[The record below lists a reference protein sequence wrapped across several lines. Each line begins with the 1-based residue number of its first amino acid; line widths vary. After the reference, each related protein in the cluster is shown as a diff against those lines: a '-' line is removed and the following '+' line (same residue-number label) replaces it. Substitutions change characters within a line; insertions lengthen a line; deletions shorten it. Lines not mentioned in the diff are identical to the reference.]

1 MADIGTA
8 LHNPGPGI
16 SYRRHDRWKH
26 FCFCDDRTYACPAP
40 KLPRV
45 LHAGCSVRSN
55 WQIGKGVLAVTTH
68 GHDYIGPY
76 SYGLYSGAQ
85 FIAGHVRS
93 PSYATY
99 KARAIQRRARRKS
112 HTLSLKASGNVG
124 AGASPTTATLLLYV
138 PLLFPV
144 VSSTL
149 SLCLLCLSV
158 YSVSFPPS
166 FPLSCS
172 SWHSQGPRFSLPLP
186 LATSLPL
193 PLPLFLFLLHSV
205 LLCFFHAIFPPCI
218 TLFSCTWFFTHV
230 RHFAQDS
237 ASTSR
242 HRTHFLWLW
251 A

>member
-1 MADIGTA
+1 MMITKMMMIIIIA
-8 LHNPGPGI
+8 LSFTCPPHASPAFALLVSPPFA
-16 SYRRHDRWKH
+16 SPPLASPPLASPPRDAHLL
-26 FCFCDDRTYACPAP
+26 CCTY
-40 KLPRV
+40 
-45 LHAGCSVRSN
+45 
-55 WQIGKGVLAVTTH
+55 
-68 GHDYIGPY
+68 
-76 SYGLYSGAQ
+76 
-85 FIAGHVRS
+85 GHVRS